1 MSSRRIFGLS
11 ILVYGL
17 IITSFWTLDNGMLI
31 LAIPLVI
38 YLGAVIIYRPQAVD
52 LLIQRK
58 FSTDFSKPGDEI
70 EVLMTITNQG
80 PNLDE
85 VRVSDSLPFGML
97 LIDNKPDVVISL
109 LKGASYSYHYT
120 VSGQRGIYEFNDVLV
135 QAVDHFGLFSKERR
149 YNIPKTLTI
158 LPDFERIRIVPIRPL
173 RTRGFAGS
181 IPSRKAGSGTAFFG
195 VREYQPGDP
204 RQLLNWRL
212 SAQTPDKLFSNE
224 FEQERIADVGII
236 LDARKRTNVKIKSK
250 SIFEYS
256 IGATASL
263 TDMFLR
269 DGNRVALLIYGRGLE
284 RTYPGYGKYQREN
297 IMRSLAYAKIGDS
310 MVFDSFDYLPTRFFP
325 AKSQIVIVTPLCG
338 DDPKVLSR
346 IKARG
351 YNILVV
357 SPDPVSFEKKHLQD
371 SETLNIGA
379 RIARSQRILWIRYLQ
394 RVGIPVVDWD
404 TDRDLDNALQST
416 ARRLGRGYL

>member
-109 LKGASYSYHYT
+109 VKGASYSYHYT

-204 RQLLNWRL
+204 RQILNWRL
-212 SAQTPDKLFSNE
+212 SARTPDKLFWMHVNG
-224 FEQERIADVGII
+224 Q
-236 LDARKRTNVKIKSK
+236 T
-250 SIFEYS
+250 
-256 IGATASL
+256 
-263 TDMFLR
+263 
-269 DGNRVALLIYGRGLE
+269 
-284 RTYPGYGKYQREN
+284 
-297 IMRSLAYAKIGDS
+297 
-310 MVFDSFDYLPTRFFP
+310 
-325 AKSQIVIVTPLCG
+325 
-338 DDPKVLSR
+338 
-346 IKARG
+346 
-351 YNILVV
+351 
-357 SPDPVSFEKKHLQD
+357 
-371 SETLNIGA
+371 
-379 RIARSQRILWIRYLQ
+379 
-394 RVGIPVVDWD
+394 
-404 TDRDLDNALQST
+404 
-416 ARRLGRGYL
+416 